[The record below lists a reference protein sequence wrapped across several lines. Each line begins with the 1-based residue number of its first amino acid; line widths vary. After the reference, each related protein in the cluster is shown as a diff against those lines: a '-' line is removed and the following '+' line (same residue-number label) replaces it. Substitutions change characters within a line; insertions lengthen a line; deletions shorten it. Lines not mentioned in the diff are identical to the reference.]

1 MTNTNEAREAYAAA
15 YDAFRAAAAARDA
28 AYDAYRYAAAD
39 AYDAAYAADDAYDAY
54 RNADAYDAAIAAKKM
69 TPKQAAFVAA
79 YLDNGG
85 NGSRAARDAGYSEQE
100 TNAALD
106 ATK

>member
-28 AYDAYRYAAAD
+28 AYEAYR
-39 AYDAAYAADDAYDAY
+39 YAADDAYDAY

>member
-1 MTNTNEAREAYAAA
+1 MKLGDMTMTDTNEAR
-15 YDAFRAAAAARDA
+15 DAHDA
-28 AYDAYRYAAAD
+28 TLV
-39 AYDAAYAADDAYDAY
+39 
-54 RNADAYDAAIAAKKM
+54 AKKM

-85 NGSRAARDAGYSEQE
+85 NGSRAARDAGYSGQE

-106 ATK
+106 PTK